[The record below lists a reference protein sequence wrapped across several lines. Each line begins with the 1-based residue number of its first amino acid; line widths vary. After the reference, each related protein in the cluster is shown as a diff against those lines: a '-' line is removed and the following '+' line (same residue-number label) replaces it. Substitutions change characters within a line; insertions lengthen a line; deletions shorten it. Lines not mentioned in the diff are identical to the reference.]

1 MRGSF
6 EGRDHMK
13 NFCHHCGKELDDD
26 AYSCPECG
34 QLTEKGMSSGGQD
47 LRRRVTMSAQ
57 PSINP
62 MVSIMIVALLIGVAF
77 AGMSFMT
84 ERNGTN
90 DPYHIEY
97 QWSVKGQSFTC
108 VLDISKDDY
117 TNMMKSDI
125 DRSGTVSSDMYV
137 MEVNGVRKTVN
148 GVKDYIVVDKN
159 IETMAK
165 ELMLLCDK
173 YNSADSGEKV
183 GYAQFIS
190 WFVQTAVDYKTDQ
203 QSKGVS
209 EYWRYPLETLYDK
222 EGDCEDGAILL
233 AALLYAAG
241 YDSGIYL
248 LPEHSVGAV
257 SVDSIKKVDK
267 DKKPTYEYQDRYQD
281 YYPIETA
288 YGAKSVVSNI
298 GDMSYEYRNCYYHLY
313 TGYSVTYYFST
324 PDSGTLTNL

>member
-1 MRGSF
+1 
-6 EGRDHMK
+6 MK
-13 NFCHHCGKELDDD
+13 DFCHHCGRELDDG

-34 QLTEKGMSSGGQD
+34 RLTEKGMSSGEQD
-47 LRRRVTMSAQ
+47 LRRKVTMVAQ
-57 PSINP
+57 PNINP
-62 MVSIMIVALLIGVAF
+62 MISIMIVMLLIGVAF

-84 ERNGTN
+84 ERNGSN

-97 QWSVKGQSFTC
+97 QWIVNGQSFNYT
-108 VLDISKDDY
+108 LDISKDDY

-137 MEVNGVRKTVN
+137 MEDNGVRKTVN

-159 IETMAK
+159 IETMANALK
-165 ELMLLCDK
+165 ELCDK
-173 YNSADSGEKV
+173 YNSTNSGNKV

-190 WFVQTAVDYKTDQ
+190 WFVQTAVDYETDQ
-203 QSKGVS
+203 KTKGTN

-222 EGDCEDGAILL
+222 QGDCEDGAILL

-248 LPEHSVGAV
+248 LPEHAVGAV
-257 SVDSIKKVDK
+257 SVESIKKVDGYE
-267 DKKPTYEYQDRYQD
+267 KPPYEYQGRYQD

-288 YGAKSVVSNI
+288 VPAGGICYDIGNI
-298 GDMSYEYRNCYYHLY
+298 GQKYKNCYYHLY

-324 PDSGTLTNL
+324 PTDTSITNL